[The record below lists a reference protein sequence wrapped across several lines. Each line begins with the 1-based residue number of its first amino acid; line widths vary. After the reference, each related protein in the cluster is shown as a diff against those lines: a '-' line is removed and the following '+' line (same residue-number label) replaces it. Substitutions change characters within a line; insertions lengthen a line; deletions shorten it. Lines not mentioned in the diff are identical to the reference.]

1 MVFTYWC
8 ETKDGTELNFMSEEY
23 HEIGSTI
30 VRNGIEYVVVDMIEE
45 YPISVSEILEVYE
58 DEKMLVRGDE
68 YELFYSRQL

>member
-8 ETKDGTELNFMSEEY
+8 ETKDGAELNFMSEEY
-23 HEIGSTI
+23 YEISSTI

-58 DEKMLVRGDE
+58 DEKCW
-68 YELFYSRQL
+68 